1 MRKSRLLA
9 VALTA
14 AMAITSLSGCS
25 NGTETGNTGAA
36 AQAGTK
42 QEAGTDGED
51 GGKTEAAQSGADNT
65 GDVGGAKRIAL
76 ISPAQHYDF
85 FVYLCA
91 GAKKKADELGV
102 QLDVFDG
109 QEDFPMVGEYISH
122 CVAQGYDAICTG
134 GFEAI
139 IPAAKEANAAGIPMV
154 NFDARLESDEVEFA
168 ARVASDNGAVGET
181 NARFILDEIS
191 KRTDKDK
198 FVIYY
203 INFMSSASNTQ
214 RCAGFV
220 KAFDGVDNV
229 ELREIV
235 PSAGTVEATQSLIDD
250 LLISQPRGSIDYI
263 FGSSAGM
270 GVGALASVTMAGR
283 DEIGILSVD
292 DEQGLLD
299 ALQTD
304 GPFLATVAQN
314 AADIGAQTVEAA
326 VMAIDGESAGDIKV
340 PVRIITK
347 ENVKQDIEEQSAL
360 KKELEAYK

>member
-1 MRKSRLLA
+1 
-9 VALTA
+9 
-14 AMAITSLSGCS
+14 
-25 NGTETGNTGAA
+25 
-36 AQAGTK
+36 
-42 QEAGTDGED
+42 
-51 GGKTEAAQSGADNT
+51 
-65 GDVGGAKRIAL
+65 
-76 ISPAQHYDF
+76 
-85 FVYLCA
+85 
-91 GAKKKADELGV
+91 
-102 QLDVFDG
+102 
-109 QEDFPMVGEYISH
+109 MVGEYISH

-181 NARFILDEIS
+181 NARFILDEMS

-220 KAFDGVDNV
+220 KAFDGVNNV

-270 GVGALASVTMAGR
+270 GVGALASVTTAGR